1 MLTLNETRTQLRVG
15 RRRLMN
21 LLDEL
26 QIEPI
31 QIHARRQEISEEQF
45 DQLQRHLQGDV
56 GSASVQSSST
66 TSTSDSTSSSTTSTS
81 DSTSSSATS
90 TSDSTMIQPVIKLL
104 EQQVEYLKEEI
115 NGHKQEKMELLQS
128 SEKIQQLLSMSLAE
142 SSKLRQEIDRMR
154 LLEDHSEV
162 EAKRSKS
169 SEDRANDVDSATDD
183 VEDSVEVS
191 TPTPAA
197 STAQPMDY
205 VPRSSSSWGLGIG
218 LGAVAAAIIFYVLTS
233 DQGAKFFP
241 NIQQKLV
248 GALHLSD
255 TNSIVPY
262 RFDADGGLR

>member
-45 DQLQRHLQGDV
+45 DQLQRYLQGDV
-56 GSASVQSSST
+56 DPTSEQSGST
-66 TSTSDSTSSSTTSTS
+66 TSTVDSTSSSTTSTS
-81 DSTSSSATS
+81 DST
-90 TSDSTMIQPVIKLL
+90 MVQPVIKLL

-128 SEKIQQLLSMSLAE
+128 SERIQQLLSMSIAE

-162 EAKRSKS
+162 EAKRSKN
-169 SEDRANDVDSATDD
+169 SEDHANDVDSAADD
-183 VEDSVEVS
+183 VQDSVDIS

-197 STAQPMDY
+197 STAQPMEY
-205 VPRSSSSWGLGIG
+205 TPRSGSSWGLGIG
-218 LGAVAAAIIFYVLTS
+218 LGAVAAAIIFYVLIS

-262 RFDADGGLR
+262 RYEDGELR

>member
-56 GSASVQSSST
+56 DSASVQSSST
-66 TSTSDSTSSSTTSTS
+66 TSTSDST
-81 DSTSSSATS
+81 
-90 TSDSTMIQPVIKLL
+90 MVQPVIKLL

-169 SEDRANDVDSATDD
+169 SENHANDVDSAADD
-183 VEDSVEVS
+183 VEDSVDIS

-197 STAQPMDY
+197 SAAQPMEY
-205 VPRSSSSWGLGIG
+205 TPKSGSSWGVGLG

-248 GALHLSD
+248 GVLHLSD

-262 RFDADGGLR
+262 RFDGDGGLR

>member
-66 TSTSDSTSSSTTSTS
+66 TSTSDST
-81 DSTSSSATS
+81 
-90 TSDSTMIQPVIKLL
+90 MVQPVIKLL

-162 EAKRSKS
+162 EATRSKS
-169 SEDRANDVDSATDD
+169 SEDHANDVDSAADD

-191 TPTPAA
+191 TPAPAA
-197 STAQPMDY
+197 PTAQPMEY
-205 VPRSSSSWGLGIG
+205 ASKSTSSWGLGIG

-241 NIQQKLV
+241 HIQQKLV
-248 GALHLSD
+248 GAFHLSD
-255 TNSIVPY
+255 TKSIVPY
-262 RFDADGGLR
+262 RYEDGLMR

>member
-45 DQLQRHLQGDV
+45 NQLQRHLQGDV
-56 GSASVQSSST
+56 DSVSVQSSST

-81 DSTSSSATS
+81 DSTMVQS
-90 TSDSTMIQPVIKLL
+90 VIKLL

-169 SEDRANDVDSATDD
+169 SEDHANDVDSAADD
-183 VEDSVEVS
+183 VQDSVDIS
-191 TPTPAA
+191 PPTPAA
-197 STAQPMDY
+197 PTAQPMEY
-205 VPRSSSSWGLGIG
+205 VPKSGSSWRLGIG
-218 LGAVAAAIIFYVLTS
+218 LGAVAAAIIFYVLIS

-262 RFDADGGLR
+262 RFDGDGGLR

>member
-66 TSTSDSTSSSTTSTS
+66 TSTSDST
-81 DSTSSSATS
+81 
-90 TSDSTMIQPVIKLL
+90 MVQPVIKLL

-162 EAKRSKS
+162 KAKRSKS
-169 SEDRANDVDSATDD
+169 SEDHANDVDSAADD
-183 VEDSVEVS
+183 VQDSVDIS
-191 TPTPAA
+191 TPAPAA
-197 STAQPMDY
+197 STAQPMEY
-205 VPRSSSSWGLGIG
+205 TPRNTSSWGLGIG

-233 DQGAKFFP
+233 DQGAKIFP
-241 NIQQKLV
+241 KIQQKLV
-248 GALHLSD
+248 GVLHLSD

-262 RFDADGGLR
+262 RFDEDGGLR

>member
-81 DSTSSSATS
+81 DST
-90 TSDSTMIQPVIKLL
+90 MVQPVIKLL

-169 SEDRANDVDSATDD
+169 SEDHANDVDSAADD
-183 VEDSVEVS
+183 VQDSVDIS

-197 STAQPMDY
+197 STAQSMEY
-205 VPRSSSSWGLGIG
+205 VPRGGRSSWGLGIG

-233 DQGAKFFP
+233 DQGAKIFP
-241 NIQQKLV
+241 KIQQKLV
-248 GALHLSD
+248 GVLHLSD

-262 RFDADGGLR
+262 RFDEDGGLR

>member
-21 LLDEL
+21 LLVEL

-45 DQLQRHLQGDV
+45 DQLQRHLQGVVD
-56 GSASVQSSST
+56 SASEQSCST
-66 TSTSDSTSSSTTSTS
+66 TSTSDSTKV
-81 DSTSSSATS
+81 
-90 TSDSTMIQPVIKLL
+90 QPVIKLL
-104 EQQVEYLKEEI
+104 ERQVEYLKEEI
-115 NGHKQEKMELLQS
+115 NGHEQEKMELLQS

-169 SEDRANDVDSATDD
+169 SEDHANDVDSAADD

-191 TPTPAA
+191 TPTTAA
-197 STAQPMDY
+197 STAQSMEY
-205 VPRSSSSWGLGIG
+205 TPRSTSNWGLGIG

-233 DQGAKFFP
+233 AQGEKFFP

-255 TNSIVPY
+255 TKSIVPY
-262 RFDADGGLR
+262 RYEDGLMR

>member
-66 TSTSDSTSSSTTSTS
+66 TSTSDSTSSST
-81 DSTSSSATS
+81 TS

-169 SEDRANDVDSATDD
+169 SEDRANDVDSAADD

>member
-1 MLTLNETRTQLRVG
+1 LNETRTQLRVG

-56 GSASVQSSST
+56 DSASVQSSST

-81 DSTSSSATS
+81 DST
-90 TSDSTMIQPVIKLL
+90 MVQPVIKLL

-128 SEKIQQLLSMSLAE
+128 SERIQQLLSMSIAE

-162 EAKRSKS
+162 EAKRSKN
-169 SEDRANDVDSATDD
+169 SEDHANDVDSAADD
-183 VEDSVEVS
+183 VEDSVDIS
-191 TPTPAA
+191 TPSSAA
-197 STAQPMDY
+197 SAAQPMEY
-205 VPRSSSSWGLGIG
+205 SPKSASSWGLGIG

-248 GALHLSD
+248 GALHLTD
-255 TNSIVPY
+255 TPSIVPY
-262 RFDADGGLR
+262 HFDVGGGVR

>member
-56 GSASVQSSST
+56 VSASVQSSST

-81 DSTSSSATS
+81 DST
-90 TSDSTMIQPVIKLL
+90 MVQPVIKLL

-128 SEKIQQLLSMSLAE
+128 SERIQQLLSMSIAE

-154 LLEDHSEV
+154 LLENHSEV

-169 SEDRANDVDSATDD
+169 SEDHANDVDSAADD
-183 VEDSVEVS
+183 VEDSVDIS

-197 STAQPMDY
+197 SAAQPMEY
-205 VPRSSSSWGLGIG
+205 TPKSGSSWGVGLG

-248 GALHLSD
+248 GVLHLSD

-262 RFDADGGLR
+262 RFDGDGGLR

>member
-66 TSTSDSTSSSTTSTS
+66 TSTSDSTSSST
-81 DSTSSSATS
+81 TS

-191 TPTPAA
+191 TLTPAA

>member
-56 GSASVQSSST
+56 DSASVQSSST

-81 DSTSSSATS
+81 DST
-90 TSDSTMIQPVIKLL
+90 MVQPVIKLL

-169 SEDRANDVDSATDD
+169 SENHANDVDSAADD

-191 TPTPAA
+191 TPTTAA
-197 STAQPMDY
+197 STAQSVEYTPK
-205 VPRSSSSWGLGIG
+205 RGSSWGLGIG
-218 LGAVAAAIIFYVLTS
+218 LGAVAAAIIFYVLIS

-241 NIQQKLV
+241 QIQQKLV

-262 RFDADGGLR
+262 RFDENGGLR

>member
-26 QIEPI
+26 QIVPI

-81 DSTSSSATS
+81 DST
-90 TSDSTMIQPVIKLL
+90 MVQPVIKLL
-104 EQQVEYLKEEI
+104 KQQVEYLKEEI

-169 SEDRANDVDSATDD
+169 SEDHANDVDSAADD
-183 VEDSVEVS
+183 VQDSVDIS
-191 TPTPAA
+191 TPAPAA
-197 STAQPMDY
+197 STAQPMEY
-205 VPRSSSSWGLGIG
+205 TPRNTSSWGLGIG

-233 DQGAKFFP
+233 DQVAKIFP
-241 NIQQKLV
+241 KIQQKLV
-248 GALHLSD
+248 GVLHLSD

-262 RFDADGGLR
+262 RFDEDGGLR

>member
-66 TSTSDSTSSSTTSTS
+66 TSTSDSTSSST
-81 DSTSSSATS
+81 TS

-169 SEDRANDVDSATDD
+169 SEDRANDVDSAADD

-191 TPTPAA
+191 APTPAA

>member
-45 DQLQRHLQGDV
+45 DQLQQHLQGDV

-66 TSTSDSTSSSTTSTS
+66 TSTSDLTSSSTTSTS
-81 DSTSSSATS
+81 DST
-90 TSDSTMIQPVIKLL
+90 MVQPVIKLL

-169 SEDRANDVDSATDD
+169 SEDHANDVDSAADD
-183 VEDSVEVS
+183 VQDSVDIS

-197 STAQPMDY
+197 STAQSMEY
-205 VPRSSSSWGLGIG
+205 VPRGGRSWGLGIG

-233 DQGAKFFP
+233 DQGAKIFP
-241 NIQQKLV
+241 KIQQKLV
-248 GALHLSD
+248 GVLHLSD
-255 TNSIVPY
+255 TGSIVPY
-262 RFDADGGLR
+262 RFDEDGGLR

>member
-1 MLTLNETRTQLRVG
+1 
-15 RRRLMN
+15 
-21 LLDEL
+21 
-26 QIEPI
+26 
-31 QIHARRQEISEEQF
+31 
-45 DQLQRHLQGDV
+45 
-56 GSASVQSSST
+56 
-66 TSTSDSTSSSTTSTS
+66 
-81 DSTSSSATS
+81 
-90 TSDSTMIQPVIKLL
+90 MIQPVIKLL

>member
-66 TSTSDSTSSSTTSTS
+66 TSTSDST
-81 DSTSSSATS
+81 
-90 TSDSTMIQPVIKLL
+90 MVQPVIKLL

-142 SSKLRQEIDRMR
+142 SSKLRQEIDRRFVKITMATR
-154 LLEDHSEV
+154 LARGS
-162 EAKRSKS
+162 R
-169 SEDRANDVDSATDD
+169 
-183 VEDSVEVS
+183 
-191 TPTPAA
+191 
-197 STAQPMDY
+197 
-205 VPRSSSSWGLGIG
+205 
-218 LGAVAAAIIFYVLTS
+218 
-233 DQGAKFFP
+233 
-241 NIQQKLV
+241 
-248 GALHLSD
+248 
-255 TNSIVPY
+255 
-262 RFDADGGLR
+262 

>member
-56 GSASVQSSST
+56 DSASVQSSST

-81 DSTSSSATS
+81 DST
-90 TSDSTMIQPVIKLL
+90 MVQPVIKLL

-128 SEKIQQLLSMSLAE
+128 SERIQQLLSMSIAE

-169 SEDRANDVDSATDD
+169 SEDHANDVDSAADD
-183 VEDSVEVS
+183 VEDSVDIS
-191 TPTPAA
+191 TPSSAA
-197 STAQPMDY
+197 SAAQPMEY
-205 VPRSSSSWGLGIG
+205 SPKSASSWGLGIG

-248 GALHLSD
+248 GALHLTD
-255 TNSIVPY
+255 TPSIVPY
-262 RFDADGGLR
+262 HFDVGGGVR

>member
-56 GSASVQSSST
+56 DSASVQSSST

-81 DSTSSSATS
+81 DST
-90 TSDSTMIQPVIKLL
+90 MVQPVIKLL

-128 SEKIQQLLSMSLAE
+128 SERIQQLLSISLAE

-169 SEDRANDVDSATDD
+169 SEDHANDVDSAADD
-183 VEDSVEVS
+183 VQDSVDIS
-191 TPTPAA
+191 TPAPAT
-197 STAQPMDY
+197 STVQPMEY
-205 VPRSSSSWGLGIG
+205 APRSSSSWGVGLG
-218 LGAVAAAIIFYVLTS
+218 LGAVAAAIIFYVLVG

-248 GALHLSD
+248 GALDMTD
-255 TNSIVPY
+255 TTSIVPY
-262 RFDADGGLR
+262 QFDADGGLR

>member
-56 GSASVQSSST
+56 DSASVQSSST

-81 DSTSSSATS
+81 DST
-90 TSDSTMIQPVIKLL
+90 MVQPVIKLL

-128 SEKIQQLLSMSLAE
+128 SERIQQLLSMSIAE

-162 EAKRSKS
+162 EAKRSKN
-169 SEDRANDVDSATDD
+169 SEDHANDVDSAADD
-183 VEDSVEVS
+183 VQDSVDIS

-197 STAQPMDY
+197 STAQPMEY
-205 VPRSSSSWGLGIG
+205 TPRSGSSWGLGIG
-218 LGAVAAAIIFYVLTS
+218 LGAVAAAIIFYVLIS

-262 RFDADGGLR
+262 RYEDGELR

>member
-66 TSTSDSTSSSTTSTS
+66 TSTSDSNSSST
-81 DSTSSSATS
+81 TS

>member
-45 DQLQRHLQGDV
+45 DQLQQHLQGDV

-81 DSTSSSATS
+81 DST
-90 TSDSTMIQPVIKLL
+90 MVQPVIKLL

-169 SEDRANDVDSATDD
+169 SEDYANDVDSAADD
-183 VEDSVEVS
+183 VQDSVDIS

-197 STAQPMDY
+197 STAQSMEY
-205 VPRSSSSWGLGIG
+205 VPRGGRSWGLGIG

-233 DQGAKFFP
+233 DQGAKIFP
-241 NIQQKLV
+241 KIQQKLV
-248 GALHLSD
+248 GVLHLSD

-262 RFDADGGLR
+262 RFDEDGGLR

>member
-45 DQLQRHLQGDV
+45 NQLQRHLQGDV
-56 GSASVQSSST
+56 DSASVQSSST

-81 DSTSSSATS
+81 DST
-90 TSDSTMIQPVIKLL
+90 MVQPVIKLL

-169 SEDRANDVDSATDD
+169 SEDNANDVDSAADD
-183 VEDSVEVS
+183 VQDSVDIS

-197 STAQPMDY
+197 STAQPMEY
-205 VPRSSSSWGLGIG
+205 TPKNTSSWGLGIG

-233 DQGAKFFP
+233 DQGAKIFP
-241 NIQQKLV
+241 KIQQKLV
-248 GALHLSD
+248 GVLHLSD
-255 TNSIVPY
+255 TGSIVPY
-262 RFDADGGLR
+262 RFDEDGGLR

>member
-66 TSTSDSTSSSTTSTS
+66 TSTSDSTSSST
-81 DSTSSSATS
+81 TS

>member
-56 GSASVQSSST
+56 VSASVQSSST

-81 DSTSSSATS
+81 DST
-90 TSDSTMIQPVIKLL
+90 MVQPVIKLL

-128 SEKIQQLLSMSLAE
+128 SERIQQLLSMSIAE

-162 EAKRSKS
+162 EAKRSKN
-169 SEDRANDVDSATDD
+169 SEDHANDADSAADD
-183 VEDSVEVS
+183 VEDSVDIS
-191 TPTPAA
+191 TPAPAA
-197 STAQPMDY
+197 STAQPMEY
-205 VPRSSSSWGLGIG
+205 TPKNTSSWGLGIG
-218 LGAVAAAIIFYVLTS
+218 LGAVAAAIIFYVLIS

-262 RFDADGGLR
+262 RFDVDGGLR

>member
-56 GSASVQSSST
+56 GSASVQ
-66 TSTSDSTSSSTTSTS
+66 SSSTTSTS

>member
-56 GSASVQSSST
+56 VSASVQSSST

-81 DSTSSSATS
+81 DST
-90 TSDSTMIQPVIKLL
+90 MVQPVIKLL

-154 LLEDHSEV
+154 LLENHSEV

-169 SEDRANDVDSATDD
+169 SEDHANDVDSAADD
-183 VEDSVEVS
+183 VEDSVDII
-191 TPTPAA
+191 TPSAA
-197 STAQPMDY
+197 PTAQPMEY
-205 VPRSSSSWGLGIG
+205 ASKSGSSWGLGIG

-233 DQGAKFFP
+233 DQGAKLFP

-248 GALHLSD
+248 GALHLTD
-255 TNSIVPY
+255 TTSIVPY
-262 RFDADGGLR
+262 QFDGDGTLR

>member
-45 DQLQRHLQGDV
+45 NQLQRHLQGDV
-56 GSASVQSSST
+56 DSV
-66 TSTSDSTSSSTTSTS
+66 DLTSSSTTSTS
-81 DSTSSSATS
+81 DST
-90 TSDSTMIQPVIKLL
+90 MVQPVIKLL

-169 SEDRANDVDSATDD
+169 SEDNANDVDSAADD
-183 VEDSVEVS
+183 VQDSVDIS
-191 TPTPAA
+191 PPTPAA
-197 STAQPMDY
+197 PTAQPMEY
-205 VPRSSSSWGLGIG
+205 VPKSGSSWRLGIG
-218 LGAVAAAIIFYVLTS
+218 LGAVAAAIIFYVLIS

-262 RFDADGGLR
+262 RFDGDGGLR

>member
-56 GSASVQSSST
+56 DSASVKSSST
-66 TSTSDSTSSSTTSTS
+66 ASTSDSTSSSTTSTS
-81 DSTSSSATS
+81 DST
-90 TSDSTMIQPVIKLL
+90 MVQPVIKLL

-169 SEDRANDVDSATDD
+169 SEDYANDVDSAADD

-191 TPTPAA
+191 TPTTAA
-197 STAQPMDY
+197 SVAQSMEYTPK
-205 VPRSSSSWGLGIG
+205 RGSSWGLGIG
-218 LGAVAAAIIFYVLTS
+218 LGAVAVAIIFYVLIS

-248 GALHLSD
+248 GVLHLSD

-262 RFDADGGLR
+262 RFDGDGGLR

>member
-66 TSTSDSTSSSTTSTS
+66 TSTSDST
-81 DSTSSSATS
+81 
-90 TSDSTMIQPVIKLL
+90 MVQPVIKLL

>member
-56 GSASVQSSST
+56 DSASVQSSST
-66 TSTSDSTSSSTTSTS
+66 TSTSDST
-81 DSTSSSATS
+81 
-90 TSDSTMIQPVIKLL
+90 MVQPVIKLL

-128 SEKIQQLLSMSLAE
+128 SERIQQLLSMSIAE

-162 EAKRSKS
+162 EAKRSKN
-169 SEDRANDVDSATDD
+169 SEDHANDVDSAADD
-183 VEDSVEVS
+183 VEDSVDIS
-191 TPTPAA
+191 TPSSAA
-197 STAQPMDY
+197 SGAQSMEY
-205 VPRSSSSWGLGIG
+205 TPRSGSSWGLGIG
-218 LGAVAAAIIFYVLTS
+218 LGAVAAAIIFYVLIS
-233 DQGAKFFP
+233 NQGAKFFP

-262 RFDADGGLR
+262 RFDENGGLR

>member
-81 DSTSSSATS
+81 DST
-90 TSDSTMIQPVIKLL
+90 MIQPVIKLL

-162 EAKRSKS
+162 EATRSKS
-169 SEDRANDVDSATDD
+169 SEDHANDVDSAADD

-197 STAQPMDY
+197 STAKPMDY